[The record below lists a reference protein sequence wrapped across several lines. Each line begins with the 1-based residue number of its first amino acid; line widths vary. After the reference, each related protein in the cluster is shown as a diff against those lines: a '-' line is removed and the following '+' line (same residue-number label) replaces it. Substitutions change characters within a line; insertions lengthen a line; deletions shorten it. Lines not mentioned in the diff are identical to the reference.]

1 MDISEAQAE
10 IVLMNNELDKL
21 KEFFIA
27 YGGDIKFAES
37 AVLFA
42 NEDNSEFKIEWKR
55 TPFSRQKDVLI
66 YRSDD
71 FYSIRTFFIYD
82 ECDFVICCTPESVFK
97 FLEQAVELMES
108 AITQKR
114 YKLYRAILEVNNE
127 NNNRHQGER

>member
-82 ECDFVICCTPESVFK
+82 ECDFVICCTPESVFD
-97 FLEQAVELMES
+97 FLENAIESMDS
-108 AITQKR
+108 AIAQKR
-114 YKLYRAILEVNNE
+114 YKLYRAILEVNDE
-127 NNNRHQGER
+127 NNNRHTGER